1 MLNTTNYRQEI
12 DMMGGDMERSSF
24 AVQGAQNTEQIIQWG
39 FGDIKFDVCRVQYDK
54 HQELEEGVKNLAY
67 YDDQIQSMKDIQ
79 SINPDIKFFG
89 TLKSDYDGYGNDNN
103 LPDWFCN
110 YETRVVDTDKYG
122 IFLADYVEYMSQQ
135 GVPVSYLS
143 VAKEWQAYFPADV
156 ADDVI
161 IKLKSELYARDI
173 AMPLISDQGHWGLPA
188 CINYVDDVAELET
201 EDLYHS
207 FCNHNYSNQDT
218 AQWRSLVLKAAALGK
233 SVYNDESRHGGGNP
247 TSGAELD
254 ISIPLAAYA
263 EKSSM
268 YEAGAKGELFF
279 EIWSRNKNGET
290 RPIYFPSGGTGVRMR
305 AYYIMKHFANHAA
318 DSTYLT
324 SRADALPEVHTMA
337 FRVDDQI
344 ALWVIN
350 EGSNTYSNVPVLADA
365 SKMDEIV
372 DAVVWT
378 DSTSIT
384 GSNTSY
390 TVSDNSFSASIEA
403 LSINCYLIDVKSDM
417 DNLAFNGTATQSSTA
432 FTAAASRA
440 IDNDTLGVWSE
451 GSVTHT
457 DTEDQPWWQL
467 DLGEEYS
474 INFVQLFNRIDS
486 EGAKIRLSDYDVTI
500 FDEDDNVVWTT
511 YLSEHPDPQVTLDA
525 GGAIGRY
532 VKVQLRGT
540 NPIHLAEVRVLGV
553 ATAPVAE
560 DQDVALDM
568 NDSVAIT
575 LTASSVLGLELSYS
589 VDHVPAHGT
598 LSGTPPD
605 LIYTPNADFWS
616 VDSFTFVADD
626 GADVSQPATVSI
638 LVKSPEM
645 YWTASSAPQSG
656 GLLSS
661 GLFNTNGTLL
671 YAENTG
677 GPELTFDG
685 ITFVAGMDGSSSVL
699 GVNSPNYSSYHS
711 GTQISSSGLY
721 PDVANV
727 TPTLSGLTIGET
739 YRVQLLFFDY
749 RSGQAGSRIFVDDTD
764 MGQYANGA
772 SGAGILASLVFVAE
786 DTELSFKVERTTSDG
801 VTIWDQ
807 VQLNAVAVH
816 RLDAEDPFTA
826 WLASYGLTGTDAL
839 PETDVESD
847 GYNNLAEYALGGNPT
862 NDDAALLGPQISVT
876 NIFGES
882 FFYLVYKQNC
892 DSSLTFS
899 VGATEDLMLPATNPI
914 VFVGETAES
923 GGFKTVT
930 NRTTV
935 SAPATFIQL
944 KVER

>member
-110 YETRVVDTDKYG
+110 YETRVIDTDMYG

-135 GVPVSYLS
+135 GVPISYLS
-143 VAKEWQAYFPADV
+143 VAKEWSSYFPADI
-156 ADDVI
+156 AAEVI
-161 IKLKSELYARDI
+161 IKLNGELDARGV

-233 SVYNDESRHGGGNP
+233 PVYNDESRHGGGNP

-263 EKSSM
+263 EKSDM
-268 YEAGAKGELFF
+268 YAAGVKGELFF

-290 RPIYFPSGGTGVRMR
+290 RPIYFPRGGTGVCMR

-318 DSTYLT
+318 DSNYLT
-324 SRADALPEVHTMA
+324 SHADALPEVYTMA

-350 EGSNTYSNVPVLADA
+350 EGFNTYSNVQVLADA
-365 SKMDEIV
+365 SKMDETV
-372 DAVVWT
+372 DMTCWT
-378 DSTSIT
+378 ANTSVS

-390 TVSDNSFSASIEA
+390 TVSDNRFSASIEA
-403 LSINCYLIDVKSDM
+403 LSLNCYLIHVKSDV
-417 DNLAFNGTATQSSTA
+417 DNLALNGTATQSSTDYSA
-432 FTAAASRA
+432 PASHA
-440 IDNDTLGVWSE
+440 IDNNTLGVWAE

-457 DTEDQPWWQL
+457 DTEDQPWWRL
-467 DLGEEYS
+467 DLGEECS

-511 YLSEHPDPQVTLDA
+511 YQSEHPDPQVTLDA

-575 LTASSVLGLELSYS
+575 LTASSVLGLDLSYS

-598 LSGTPPD
+598 LSGTPPN
-605 LIYTPNADFWS
+605 LVYTPNAGFWGI
-616 VDSFTFVADD
+616 DSFTFVADD
-626 GADVSQPATVSI
+626 GTDVSEPATVSL
-638 LVKSPEM
+638 LVVSPEM
-645 YWTASSAPQSG
+645 SWTASSAPQSD
-656 GLLSS
+656 GLLSE
-661 GLFNTNGTLL
+661 GLFNTNGTLIF
-671 YAENTG
+671 AENTG
-677 GPELTFDG
+677 GTELTFDG
-685 ITFVAGMDGSSSVL
+685 ITFAAGSNWSSNVL
-699 GVNSPNYSSYHS
+699 GVNSPNYTGYHS
-711 GTQISSSGLY
+711 GTQISSSGQY

-727 TPTLSGLTIGET
+727 TPTLRGLTVGEF

-749 RSGQAGSRIFVDDTD
+749 RSGQDGSRIFVDDTD
-764 MGQYANGA
+764 LGQYANGS
-772 SGAGILASLVFVAE
+772 SGAGILATLVFIAD
-786 DTELSFKVERTTSDG
+786 DTEFSFKIERTTSDG

-807 VQLNAVAVH
+807 LQLNAVAVH
-816 RLDAEDPFTA
+816 RLADENELFDVWLQQYGQTDPKGDAEP
-826 WLASYGLTGTDAL
+826 
-839 PETDVESD
+839 D
-847 GYNNLAEYALGGNPT
+847 GFDNLMEYALGGNPIS
-862 NDDAALLGPQISVT
+862 NDAAAILPDMLIT
-876 NIFGES
+876 NLFGNK
-882 FFYLVYKQNC
+882 YLYFVYNQNT
-892 DSSLTFS
+892 DPSLTYT
-899 VGATEDLMLPATNPI
+899 VTTTEDLTVTPNTGI
-914 VFVGETAES
+914 VTIAGASSVLD
-923 GGFKTVT
+923 GFRSVT
-930 NRTTV
+930 NRTEA
-935 SAPATFIQL
+935 SSQAKFIKL
-944 KVER
+944 EVER